1 MSYTPTVQE
10 TTEPMPNKTQTPP
23 PLHSFV
29 LMKFSDVWGKKDNI
43 KEISKLICNIQEC
56 EVTYF
61 QTVKKEDQCQ
71 EGDIKLDILTG
82 T

>member
-23 PLHSFV
+23 PFHSFV
-29 LMKFSDVWGKKDNI
+29 LMKFSDVWGKKDKI

-61 QTVKKEDQCQ
+61 
-71 EGDIKLDILTG
+71 
-82 T
+82 